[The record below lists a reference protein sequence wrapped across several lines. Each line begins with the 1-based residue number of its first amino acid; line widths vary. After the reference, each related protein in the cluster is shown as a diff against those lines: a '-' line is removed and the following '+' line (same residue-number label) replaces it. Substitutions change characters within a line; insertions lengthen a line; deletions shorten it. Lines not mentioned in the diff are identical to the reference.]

1 MATGTAAGQ
10 RAARDRPSDRGIV
23 VRQMYVGAGLV
34 GFGAILVGIY
44 AVAFKVVGIELTTP
58 TGSPSG
64 GAGLTILGT
73 VAVSTATAVIGAGA
87 ALLPSGAAATAS
99 YRILQS
105 LPSSGP
111 QPPDVVTGSSAD
123 KGGGIATVMGT
134 VNPHGQTVAYFFRYG
149 ASKVTPPEVAPAG
162 STAQQVSADVPL
174 AKGETYELVATIGA
188 IDVSGGRATY

>member
-1 MATGTAAGQ
+1 MATGASAGQ
-10 RAARDRPSDRGIV
+10 QSARDRPSDRGIV
-23 VRQMYVGAGLV
+23 IRQMYIGAALV
-34 GFGAILVGIY
+34 GFGAVLVGIY
-44 AVAFKVVGIELTTP
+44 AVAFKLAGVDLTVP
-58 TGSPSG
+58 TGSSGG

-111 QPPDVVTGSSAD
+111 QLPDVVTGSSQD
-123 KGGGIATVMGT
+123 KGGGIATLTGT

-149 ASKVTPPEVAPAG
+149 DNKVTSPEVAPAG
-162 STAQQVSADVPL
+162 STAQQVSADVQL
-174 AKGETYELVATIGA
+174 TKGDAYELVATIGA
-188 IDVSGGRATY
+188 IDVSGGRAAY